1 MDNEKI
7 ILNINKLFEKIN
19 IFKGDKV
26 LVSSNILK
34 LLIKYRNINKKFL
47 INIIIDSLIEKI
59 GPKGTLL
66 FPTFNWAFCEGEDFD
81 YNRTKS
87 LSGSLG
93 NLALKRKDFQ
103 RTKNPIYSFAVTGKD
118 KEYICNLDHESCF
131 GLNSP
136 YGYLIENHGKK
147 LFIDINDIYR
157 EAFTLV
163 HVAEEAVGVS
173 YRYLKNF
180 SGIYI
185 DKFKKKKHVNYKML
199 VRNLNLNILGRTI
212 IDKEFDNVL
221 IKKQA
226 YERKNINGTS
236 LILID
241 INKAYKAAIYD
252 IKNKKGLI
260 YPLKKK

>member
-1 MDNEKI
+1 MDDKKI

-26 LVSSNILK
+26 LVSSSILR
-34 LLIKYRNINKKFL
+34 LLVKYKKKNKKFVT
-47 INIIIDSLIEKI
+47 NIIIDSLIEKI

-66 FPTFNWAFCEGEDFD
+66 FPTFNWAFCKGEDFD
-81 YNRTKS
+81 YNRTES

-93 NLALKRKDFQ
+93 NSALKRKDFQ
-103 RTKNPIYSFAVTGKD
+103 RTKNPIYSFVVTGKD

-136 YGYLIENHGKK
+136 YGYLVENHGKN
-147 LFIDINDIYR
+147 LFIDIDNK
-157 EAFTLV
+157 EAFTFV
-163 HVAEEAVGVS
+163 HVAEEAMGVS
-173 YRYLKNF
+173 YRYFKNF
-180 SGIYI
+180 SGNYI
-185 DKFKKKKHVNYKML
+185 DKFKKKKHVNYKMF
-199 VRNLNLNILGRTI
+199 VRNLNLNILQTI

-221 IKKQA
+221 IKKHA
-226 YERKNINGTS
+226 YERKNISGIN

-260 YPLKKK
+260 YPLIKK

>member
-26 LVSSNILK
+26 LVSSSILR
-34 LLIKYRNINKKFL
+34 LLVKYKNKNKNFVT
-47 INIIIDSLIEKI
+47 NIIIDSLIEKI
-59 GPKGTLL
+59 GPEGTLL
-66 FPTFNWAFCEGEDFD
+66 FPTFNWAFCKGEDFD
-81 YNRTKS
+81 YNRTES

-93 NLALKRKDFQ
+93 NIALKRKDFQ

-136 YGYLIENHGKK
+136 HGYLIENYGKN
-147 LFIDINDIYR
+147 LFLDIHDIYKN
-157 EAFTLV
+157 AFTLV
-163 HVAEEAVGVS
+163 HVAEETIGVS
-173 YRYLKNF
+173 YRYFKNF
-180 SGIYI
+180 SGNYI
-185 DKFKKKKHVNYKML
+185 DKFKKKKHVNYKMF
-199 VRNLNLNILGRTI
+199 VRNLNLNILKTI

-221 IKKQA
+221 IKKHA
-226 YERKNINGTS
+226 YERKNINGIN

-260 YPLKKK
+260 YPLIKK

>member
-1 MDNEKI
+1 MTKEKKTLDMKNI
-7 ILNINKLFEKIN
+7 IDQIN
-19 IFKGDKV
+19 IKSGDKV
-26 LVSSNILK
+26 LVSSNILEILTK
-34 LLIKYRNINKKFL
+34 LKNSDKKFDPNLLIDGL
-47 INIIIDSLIEKI
+47 IDKI
-59 GPKGTLL
+59 GSNGTLM
-66 FPTFNWAFCEGEDFD
+66 FPTFNWDFCKGKDFD
-81 YNRTKS
+81 YRKTPSKTGS
-87 LSGSLG
+87 LS
-93 NLALKRKDFQ
+93 NLALKRKDFK

-136 YGYLIENHGKK
+136 YGYLIENHGKN
-147 LFIDINDIYR
+147 LFIDIQDIYR
-157 EAFTLV
+157 DAFTLV

-173 YRYLKNF
+173 YRYFKNF
-180 SGIYI
+180 SGNYI
-185 DKFKKKKHVNYKML
+185 DKFKKKKHVNYKMF
-199 VRNLNLNILGRTI
+199 VRNLNLNILNTI

-226 YERKNINGTS
+226 YEKKNINGIN

-260 YPLKKK
+260 YPKKIKT